1 MCLSISTP
9 ILMKIYKLDCMPQKL
24 PYPKKWTRLWTSVK
38 ADIFRPALPEK
49 HSPTY
54 CSEHT
59 ATWWNGWFAI
69 LPVVAT
75 RAHLTA
81 SNSLEFGRAIRP
93 SERGAQ
99 RTLGLLIKVLQRMKE
114 AKVTRNSNYL
124 TPVTQKNILR
134 KDSKY
139 TVEELPITETEK
151 NTI

>member
-1 MCLSISTP
+1 M
-9 ILMKIYKLDCMPQKL
+9 
-24 PYPKKWTRLWTSVK
+24 
-38 ADIFRPALPEK
+38 F
-49 HSPTY
+49 
-54 CSEHT
+54 
-59 ATWWNGWFAI
+59 ATT
-69 LPVVAT
+69 V
-75 RAHLTA
+75 HLTA
-81 SNSLEFGRAIRP
+81 SNSLELSRAITP

-151 NTI
+151 HNIKSQKQAIFWIITLSCYVRNRQRMLNLHNLAIAFKRYKRKHLVLYQKGFDCKRHFNIRNVFYISLM